1 MKQISAK
8 ASSFEYLKKEL
19 EELRQ
24 LEEEK
29 MSLIQNMKADAL
41 LSTIK
46 SKDIQDLK
54 EGQPIDFEDLAT
66 KILSVE
72 QALISEST
80 GASLEVVE
88 VASIKN

>member
-29 MSLIQNMKADAL
+29 MCLIQNMKADAL

>member
-29 MSLIQNMKADAL
+29 MCLIQNMKADAL

-80 GASLEVVE
+80 GTSLEVVE